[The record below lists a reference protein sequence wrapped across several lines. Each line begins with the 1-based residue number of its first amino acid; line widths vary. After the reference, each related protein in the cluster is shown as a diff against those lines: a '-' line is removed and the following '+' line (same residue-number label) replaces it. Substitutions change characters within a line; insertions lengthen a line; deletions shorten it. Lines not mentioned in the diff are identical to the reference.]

1 MSAPQDPRRGVPS
14 ASAIG
19 RIEACPA
26 SHQMALLAGDNS
38 GKWSKFGDAIHE
50 ALATGEASKLDA
62 AQMETFEMCNEQ
74 LERMLSEW
82 AGDNEIIAIHRDS
95 KRLGLTTIGGVVEVA
110 DETTAKLVNTG
121 LSDVIALKFSKADQ
135 ALHFFIADYKTL
147 RGEVPEAA
155 DNAQLRNLA
164 VLVAKRF
171 RCVAGRVCVIQPWA
185 GKPTLADFDTGLL
198 RGASE
203 WLDTVLHRER
213 HATPDDRKAGVHC
226 HYCPAN
232 ATCSTFRQLATSPV
246 EAMTRVLPQDGK
258 TARAALFA
266 RAMGLDADT
275 LAGFVKHLRLVG
287 WWCAAIEGA
296 AKRRAESDV
305 EFQRY
310 FRLADGNEVREV
322 TDAQAAFNLALS
334 QGVTPEQFMAECVKV
349 TVGNLEN
356 VIRRA
361 SGPKITKAGKPHAS
375 QMRLSA
381 DEATKF
387 VNTLLATGAM
397 QMKKN
402 AQQLEEVE

>member
-38 GKWSKFGDAIHE
+38 GKWSKYGDAIHE
-50 ALATGEASKLDA
+50 ALATGDASKLDA
-62 AQMETFEMCNEQ
+62 AQFETFEMCNEQ
-74 LERMLSEW
+74 LEWMLSEW
-82 AGDNEIIAIHRDS
+82 AGDDEIMAIHRDS
-95 KRLGLTTIGGVVEVA
+95 KRLGLTTIGGVVEVT
-110 DETTAKLVNTG
+110 DETTAKLVNTA
-121 LSDVIALKFSKADQ
+121 LADVIALKFSKADQ
-135 ALHFFIADYKTL
+135 ALHFFIADHKTL

-155 DNAQLRNLA
+155 DNPQLRNLA

-171 RCVAGRVCVIQPWA
+171 RCVAGRVCIIQPWA
-185 GKPTLADFDTGLL
+185 GKPTLADFDKESLERAHAWLYRVL
-198 RGASE
+198 RLESE
-203 WLDTVLHRER
+203 
-213 HATPDDRKAGVHC
+213 ATPDNRRAGTHC

-232 ATCSTFRQLATSPV
+232 SNCSTFTALANRPV
-246 EAMTRVLPQDGK
+246 EAMTRFLPTDDK

-266 RAMGLDADT
+266 RAMELDADT

-287 WWCAAIEGA
+287 WWSAAIEGA
-296 AKRRAESDV
+296 AKKRAADDI

-310 FRLADGNEVREV
+310 FRLTDGNEVREV

-334 QGVTPEQFMAECVKV
+334 HGVTAEKFMAECVKV
-349 TVGNLEN
+349 SVGSLED

-361 SGPKITKAGKPHAS
+361 SGPKITKSGKPHAS
-375 QMRLSA
+375 QMHLSA
-381 DEATKF
+381 DEVTKI
-387 VNTLLATGAM
+387 VNKLLADGAM

-402 AQQLEEVE
+402 APQLEEVE

>member
-1 MSAPQDPRRGVPS
+1 MNTPQDPRRGVPS

-155 DNAQLRNLA
+155 DNPQLRNLA

-171 RCVAGRVCVIQPWA
+171 RCAAGRVCVIQPWA

-203 WLDTVLHRER
+203 WLDAVLHRER
-213 HATPDDRKAGVHC
+213 NATPDDRKAGVHC

-266 RAMGLDADT
+266 RAMELDADT

-287 WWCAAIEGA
+287 WWSAAIEGA
-296 AKRRAESDV
+296 AKKRAESDV

-310 FRLADGNEVREV
+310 YRLKPGPPREKI
-322 TDAQAAFNLALS
+322 TDVQTVFTRSCEIGVAPANFSAACS
-334 QGVTPEQFMAECVKV
+334 
-349 TVGNLEN
+349 
-356 VIRRA
+356 
-361 SGPKITKAGKPHAS
+361 ITKAGLKGLIAG
-375 QMRLSA
+375 
-381 DEATKF
+381 
-387 VNTLLATGAM
+387 ATGLKGKALETKM
-397 QMKKN
+397 AEVLQGATESKETAPK
-402 AQQLEEVE
+402 LEEVE